1 MKRLIRKWKCG
12 NCGRSNRTGV
22 VLEETVKCAYCAAET
37 MVPSTDP
44 SGGRD
49 PREDFEKRVS
59 FAGLRRQYR
68 RSLRLVSSEEPYAN
82 LDWILGARRD
92 IARGP
97 LQLETKMVEL
107 SALWLEDLAAEVD
120 RKPALPSAGFTAG
133 TLSHGT
139 RGSAAQGLRDAV
151 KRFVR
156 AFGISPAN
164 PATGLVSPRVGWVPS
179 R

>member
-1 MKRLIRKWKCG
+1 MQRLIRKWKCG
-12 NCGRSNRTGV
+12 SCGRSIRTGV
-22 VLEETVKCAYCAAET
+22 ALEETVKCAYCAAET
-37 MVPSTDP
+37 IVPSTEPCGD
-44 SGGRD
+44 SD
-49 PREDFEKRVS
+49 PREDFEKRAS
-59 FAGLRRQYR
+59 FAGLRRQYA
-68 RSLRLVSSEEPYAN
+68 RSRRLVSSEEAHAN

-97 LQLETKMVEL
+97 LHLDTKMIEL

-120 RKPALPSAGFTAG
+120 RQPALPPAGSTAASS
-133 TLSHGT
+133 SHAT

-164 PATGLVSPRVGWVPS
+164 PATGLVFRMN

>member
-164 PATGLVSPRVGWVPS
+164 PATGLVSPRVGWMPS